1 MPLELKT
8 EALSWLTPY
17 EERIIEA
24 IIENGDVKTAA
35 SELKIAKS
43 TIYGVIS
50 RIRLKLVK
58 SQNTVNKINVVKKKS
73 RTLRRLLV
81 PIQKVA
87 VPETIEELI
96 EEAEVDEG
104 ALF

>member
-43 TIYGVIS
+43 TVYGVIS

-96 EEAEVDEG
+96 EEVEVDEG